1 MNTRSVVISQSMYFP
16 WVGMLEQIRL
26 ADVYVH
32 YDDVQFSKGSFTNRV
47 QIKQLDGSTEWM
59 TVPLAHARLGQR
71 ILDVAIVSQDQ
82 WVDGHLDM
90 LRRSFAS
97 APHAQA
103 ALEVAQA
110 VLTRP
115 YRTIAE
121 LARASMLAV
130 ASYYGLDRDTRF
142 VDSAAL
148 NVAGKGSQRVV
159 DIVKALDGTRYI
171 TGHGALKYLDHELF
185 EREKIEV
192 SYMSYDCKP
201 YPQSHHEFTPYVS
214 SLDLIAH
221 LGRDG
226 IDWITSNA
234 TFWKNL
240 KI

>member
-1 MNTRSVVISQSMYFP
+1 MNSLSVVVSQSMYFP

-26 ADVYVH
+26 ADIYVH

-47 QIKQLDGSTEWM
+47 QVKQANGSTEWM
-59 TVPLAHARLGQR
+59 TVPLANLRLGQK
-71 ILDVAIVSQDQ
+71 ISDVAIVSQDQ
-82 WVDGHLDM
+82 WVDSHLEI
-90 LRRSFAS
+90 LRRSFDS

-103 ALEVAQA
+103 ALDVATT
-110 VLTRP
+110 VLMRP

-130 ASYYGLDRDTRF
+130 ASYYELDRGTRF
-142 VDSAAL
+142 VDSAQL
-148 NVAGKGSQRVV
+148 GGAGKGSQRVV
-159 DIVKALDGTRYI
+159 DLVKSLGGTRYI

-185 EREKIEV
+185 EREKIKV
-192 SYMSYDCKP
+192 SYMSYDCRP

-221 LGRDG
+221 LGREG

-234 TFWKNL
+234 TYWKNL
-240 KI
+240 KT